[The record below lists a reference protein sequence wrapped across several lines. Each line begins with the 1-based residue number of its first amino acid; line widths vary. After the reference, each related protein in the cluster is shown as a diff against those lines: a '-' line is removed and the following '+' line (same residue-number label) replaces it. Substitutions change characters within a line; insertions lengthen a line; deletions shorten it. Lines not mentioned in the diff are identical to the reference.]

1 MHPQIGDIVFS
12 SWGYDQTNV
21 DFYEVVGKQGKITY
35 FLQQIGTAGVKGS
48 EDKVVPDIE
57 VKEGEP
63 FKKRV
68 KVYGDDDYFRYSF
81 NLTSYSSA
89 YPYDGKPKYQT
100 PFGCGH

>member
-1 MHPQIGDIVFS
+1 M
-12 SWGYDQTNV
+12 
-21 DFYEVVGKQGKITY
+21 
-35 FLQQIGTAGVKGS
+35 
-48 EDKVVPDIE
+48 PDIE